1 MQVSFR
7 SKPLVHLFSDV
18 SLTRLKYSVPYFL
31 PQKQRLKMAVWV
43 LGSTGTTLMLAWDP
57 KLVCATLTGIGLMG
71 LVYRFQTVNWQRRW
85 LYWREFVNSS
95 QGKLAIAV
103 SSGSLGIIS
112 SYIALSIWSNAENRW
127 LATGLILQG
136 FGTFLILGLLSWQL
150 FDSPRKKQDA
160 QYQEWVSQLTDVN
173 VLKRLIAVENLS
185 NLIEKKQLTPI
196 QAKQLRGYFRLMLN
210 QETEIIVRQAVLQCC
225 QVLDNPQHL
234 ATNYRN

>member
-7 SKPLVHLFSDV
+7 SKPIVNVFADV
-18 SLTRLKYSVPYFL
+18 SLIQLKYSVTHFL
-31 PQKQRLKMAVWV
+31 TQKQRRKMTIWL
-43 LGSTGTTLMLAWDP
+43 LGSTGATVMLAWDP
-57 KLVCATLTGIGLMG
+57 KLICATLTGIGLMG
-71 LVYRFQTVNWQRRW
+71 LVYRLQTGNWQRRW
-85 LYWREFVNSS
+85 LYWHEFFNSS
-95 QGKLAIAV
+95 PGKLAIAV
-103 SSGSLGIIS
+103 SSGSFGVIS

-150 FDSPRKKQDA
+150 FDSPRKKQEN

-173 VLKRLIAVENLS
+173 TLKRLIAVENLS

-225 QVLDNPQHL
+225 QLLDNPPAFGNEL
-234 ATNYRN
+234 